1 MREVKVGWGDGIWG
15 RVFLFVCC
23 FVCLFCLLLVGWLV
37 CVGVFYL
44 FVWLVGWLV
53 GFFFFFFFFERWLGQ
68 NFSMLFYADR
78 LASTADITSGLQLV
92 RAEVLRGLTNFLNM
106 DRPEHHS
113 TDRLKERGVADIPP
127 SVVGNDLFST
137 RQTLAL
143 FRGQPLGDC

>member
-1 MREVKVGWGDGIWG
+1 MFVVLF
-15 RVFLFVCC
+15 VYFVCC
-23 FVCLFCLLLVGWLV
+23 WLVGWFV
-37 CVGVFYL
+37 WGFFICL
-44 FVWLVGWLV
+44 FGWLVGWL

-127 SVVGNDLFST
+127 SEVGNDLFST